1 MDNQSE
7 LDQVKK
13 MVKRFFEKTTLE
25 VEINSIKKEDNTL
38 SISLKSE
45 EPQVLI
51 GEKGESL
58 ITVQRLLK
66 LIIKKQLNIQ
76 DPFYVDLDINDYK
89 KKKCLYLKELAKNAA
104 EEVAL
109 TKKEKVLPP
118 MPAYERRFV
127 HMELANKPNITTE
140 SIGEEPER
148 RIRIKPFP

>member
-58 ITVQRLLK
+58 ITVQRLLSR
-66 LIIKKQLNIQ
+66 
-76 DPFYVDLDINDYK
+76 DRVR
-89 KKKCLYLKELAKNAA
+89 
-104 EEVAL
+104 V
-109 TKKEKVLPP
+109 V
-118 MPAYERRFV
+118 V
-127 HMELANKPNITTE
+127 
-140 SIGEEPER
+140 
-148 RIRIKPFP
+148 